1 MALPVG
7 LLLPLIRFGR
17 AGLVFVAA
25 MRLTTD
31 GRQEL
36 RRPTNLLFGGAAWRQ
51 ARDNPT
57 QARISASA
65 TAGSD
70 KLTGKFSASC
80 GQFFVVVRS

>member
-7 LLLPLIRFGR
+7 LLLPLIRFAPR

-25 MRLTTD
+25 MVTTD

-36 RRPTNLLFGGAAWRQ
+36 RRRLICCLVVQLGGTREIIRRKRPQ
-51 ARDNPT
+51 RLSHG
-57 QARISASA
+57 RLR
-65 TAGSD
+65 
-70 KLTGKFSASC
+70 KLTGKFSASY